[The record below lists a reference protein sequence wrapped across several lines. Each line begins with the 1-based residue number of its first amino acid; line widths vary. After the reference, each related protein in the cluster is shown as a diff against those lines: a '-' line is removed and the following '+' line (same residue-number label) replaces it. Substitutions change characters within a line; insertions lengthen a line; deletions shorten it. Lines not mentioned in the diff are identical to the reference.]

1 MYPLWLQD
9 MGPQLPAEQLSPN
22 CLIEQ
27 QLWNYIFAT
36 IPKIIFFLG
45 FDLAH
50 FNNFGH
56 HIKFTQITLN
66 KIRMIC
72 LRFNIHPLEYLFY
85 VFNVLSISPGHF
97 IQTIFS
103 YMTKI
108 NTMSQWRAYI
118 IANKFPQIYFSFLPQ

>member
-9 MGPQLPAEQLSPN
+9 MGPQLPAEQLSPI

-27 QLWNYIFAT
+27 QLWNDIFAT

-50 FNNFGH
+50 FNNFGQ

-85 VFNVLSISPGHF
+85 VFNVLSIFPGHF